1 MITRTA
7 TAFDDRIYPA
17 EWRSWQ
23 DPQIPEHFNGV
34 EILFTRHLRGPTA
47 DKAAVI
53 ADDVAHSYRDLWSLV
68 VRAASGLRALGLR
81 PGERILLF
89 GTDSVEYLATW
100 LGAVYAGIVPAV
112 VSDLYKT
119 PELLY
124 FLDDTAARAL
134 FIDAEQLGK
143 LDEISARLPDS
154 LEHII
159 IRGDGVAT
167 APSYPSRTSSTL
179 AALLDN
185 AVEISPYQQHRNDI
199 CYMFYSGGTTGTAK
213 GIIHLAHDFILVPA
227 RQGAFWN
234 YQPDDVVFATSRKYF
249 THGLWPGVL
258 IPLSIGATCVIQRPA
273 PNPAALL
280 ATVEKARVT
289 KLITVPTII
298 KMMVE
303 HRGSD
308 TTITDFSSVTMVVSA
323 SEKMPP
329 SLFERFS
336 ELFGVEIFDSIG
348 SAEVTYE
355 WIANRPG
362 QSRRGSLGKPVFGYE
377 IRLVDADGHDVVQPN
392 VPGQVWVKSKTSCF
406 FYWRKFDKSRETFV
420 GPWAITGDNL
430 YFDEDGFYWF
440 AGREDDV
447 FKVKGLWV
455 SPIEIEAAITAHP
468 TVLEAAVVAVTNA
481 EGLTVPHALVVLRA
495 GMTAD
500 DTLVTELKNR
510 VKALGGYK
518 VPEKIDFVEQLPRT
532 TLLKIDRRAIRLALA
547 AARG

>member
-1 MITRTA
+1 MIHRAA
-7 TAFDDRIYPA
+7 TPLDEQIYPPD
-17 EWRSWQ
+17 WRSWQ
-23 DPQIPEHFNGV
+23 DPPIPEYFNGC
-34 EILFTRHLRGPTA
+34 EQLFARHLRDATA
-47 DKAAVI
+47 HKPALIV
-53 ADDVAHSYRDLWSLV
+53 DDVPISYRDLWSLIT
-68 VRAASGLRALGLR
+68 RAATGLRALGLR

-89 GTDSVEYLATW
+89 ATDSVEYLAVW
-100 LGAVYAGIVPAV
+100 LGAIHAGVVPAV
-112 VSDLYKT
+112 VSDLYKH

-143 LDEISARLPDS
+143 LSEITSHLPIS

-159 IRGDGVAT
+159 IRGEAAPAQPPRIVTTIAQLLAT
-167 APSYPSRTSSTL
+167 QADPP
-179 AALLDN
+179 AHQA
-185 AVEISPYQQHRNDI
+185 HRNDI

-213 GIIHLAHDFILVPA
+213 GIVHLTHDFIVVPA

-234 YQPDDVVFATSRKYF
+234 YRAHDVVFATSRKYF

-258 IPLSIGATCVIQRPA
+258 IPLSVGATAVIQRQA
-273 PNPAALL
+273 PDPAALL
-280 ATVEKARVT
+280 TAIDRARVS

-298 KMMVE
+298 KLLVE
-303 HRGSD
+303 HRATAQPRS
-308 TTITDFSSVTMVVSA
+308 DFSSVEMVVSA

-329 SLFERFS
+329 SLFERFN

-377 IRLVDADGHDVVQPN
+377 IRLVDADGNDIVEPEI
-392 VPGQVWVKSKTSCF
+392 PGQVWVKSNTSCF
-406 FYWRKFDKSRETFV
+406 FYWRKFDKSRETFI
-420 GPWAITGDNL
+420 GPWTITGDNL
-430 YFDEDGFYWF
+430 YVDKDGFFWF

-468 TVLEAAVVAVTNA
+468 AVLEAAVVAVTSTT
-481 EGLTVPHALVVLRA
+481 GLTVPHAQVVVRA
-495 GMTAD
+495 GATAD
-500 DTLVTELKNR
+500 DALVLALKDR
-510 VKALGGYK
+510 VKILGGYK
-518 VPEKIDFVEQLPRT
+518 VPEKIEFVAQLPRT

-547 AARG
+547 AGRA